1 MLTYILF
8 NLSDTDL
15 KTFQIPD
22 RYPVAI
28 CLMAIGSAFLG
39 FTQLSLARANLALA
53 ILLIT
58 SPFTGLGDSKLLA
71 SLTLLLGKEIIPV
84 IIFSFCLA
92 GLYSCARLILRSITL
107 KDSIAFGPFISV
119 SALAIWFTNLSE
131 LT

>member
-28 CLMAIGSAFLG
+28 CLMAIGSALLG
-39 FTQLSLARANLALA
+39 LTQLSLARANFALA

-58 SPFTGLGDSKLLA
+58 SLFIGLGDAKLLA
-71 SLTLLLGKEIIPV
+71 SLTLLLGQEIIPV
-84 IIFSFCLA
+84 IFYSFCLA
-92 GLYSCARLILRSITL
+92 GLYSCARLMSKSITL

-119 SALAIWFTNLSE
+119 SALFIWFSTLGT
-131 LT
+131 LA